1 MEIGFSQDVL
11 IDIGLNAAGFFLGGT
26 IIMLISSFWKSRRAT
41 IRISSGAAVVA
52 PEPVPSPPRGKAHR
66 AEGSDFKGEFVNFN
80 SMNWQSEKTK
90 STTTTESAGPGR
102 DRQQVIKM
110 ARQMLAEKR
119 DESELRAD
127 LPVTDGELAYAK
139 YLEKLSNAGRK

>member
-1 MEIGFSQDVL
+1 MEIGISQDAL
-11 IDIGLNAAGFFLGGT
+11 IDIGLNAAGFFIGGM
-26 IIMLISSFWKSRRAT
+26 IIMLIGSFWKSRRAT
-41 IRISSGAAVVA
+41 VGISSGATAVIT
-52 PEPVPSPPRGKAHR
+52 EPVPSTPKEKVHR
-66 AEGSDFKGEFVNFN
+66 AERSDFNGEFVNFN
-80 SMNWQSEKTK
+80 NMNWQSEKTQP
-90 STTTTESAGPGR
+90 TTRTESAGPAR

-139 YLEKLSNAGRK
+139 YLEKLTNAGRK